1 MLIGKLR
8 LLDAGCLLEATE
20 LEAVMSQRDPQ
31 VGSEEDEP
39 ASAKLDEAALLAK
52 ISEYVDRLLASK
64 PTDGTGR
71 SLGLVAEHRRKLIG
85 EFMKRQG
92 ASTLCQGCRAHI
104 PNLHRHGNA
113 KIFQT
118 PLRKNLQA
126 AMDAKALSSKL
137 EDEERSEDE
146 ADVAA
151 EEEDEEVPEDA
162 GVTRG
167 MKYMTPLHVYE
178 HLKALWRNERP
189 VLDLVFNSNALTAGA
204 KRLIR
209 GQRPEATPGSQQQDH
224 RIFFTEVIAVPP
236 CRFRP
241 PSVFGESSF
250 DHPQNTYLTEIIR
263 LGQRLIEIRQQC
275 KLQDDGLTKD
285 KLAAEAVVNAT
296 EFARLVET
304 WSQLQ
309 LQVNYFYDSSSNT
322 SGGGG
327 KLPPAG
333 IKQIL
338 EKKEGLFR
346 KHMYELMFIY
356 VYLLMRVRA
365 VGWERE
371 STLRPAL

>member
-20 LEAVMSQRDPQ
+20 FDAVMSQKDPQ
-31 VGSEEDEP
+31 VGADEEEQP
-39 ASAKLDEAALLAK
+39 SAKLDEAALLAK
-52 ISEYVDRLLASK
+52 ISEHVDRVLAAKSC
-64 PTDGTGR
+64 DGPGR
-71 SLGLVAEHRRKLIG
+71 NLGLVAEHRRKLIG

-137 EDEERSEDE
+137 EDEERSD
-146 ADVAA
+146 DDQA
-151 EEEDEEVPEDA
+151 EEEEEVPEDA
-162 GVTRG
+162 GASRG

-178 HLKALWRNERP
+178 HLKALWRNERA
-189 VLDLVFNSNALTAGA
+189 VLDLVFNSNALTAGP
-204 KRLIR
+204 KRLVK
-209 GQRPEATPGSQQQDH
+209 GQRPESAPGNQQDH

-263 LGQRLIEIRQQC
+263 LGQRLIEIRQLC
-275 KLQDDGLTKD
+275 KLQDDGSNS
-285 KLAAEAVVNAT
+285 KLAVEAVGNAA

-304 WSQLQ
+304 WNQLQ

-322 SGGGG
+322 AGGG

-346 KHMYELMFIY
+346 KHMYVDLLCGLFI
-356 VYLLMRVRA
+356 LFL
-365 VGWERE
+365 GWERE
-371 STLRPAL
+371 SILLHAL